1 MLYQYFDSQ
10 ERKLDEEIASLE
22 HLTSKFM
29 NPDDIIRLIRLK
41 AQRDSLKTVFNDLYN
56 LVVDFDTD
64 FK

>member
-10 ERKLDEEIASLE
+10 ERKLDEEIESLE

-41 AQRDSLKTVFNDLYN
+41 AQRDTLKTVFNDLYN
-56 LVVDFDTD
+56 LVVDFDSD